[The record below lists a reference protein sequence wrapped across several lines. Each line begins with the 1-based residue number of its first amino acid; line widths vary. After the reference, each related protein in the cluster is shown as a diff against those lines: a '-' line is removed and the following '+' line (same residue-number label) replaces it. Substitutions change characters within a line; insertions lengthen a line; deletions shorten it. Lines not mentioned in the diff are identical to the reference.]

1 MKILQGN
8 LDNLTDENP
17 NRKGWIIGSFI
28 EDNSLFQSDEFEA
41 KWAKPNKGYFTE
53 GLKTDLET
61 KTVTII
67 ISGKFQINFTNKL
80 DGIKEIIVLEKLG
93 DYVAYD
99 ASKVD
104 HTGEALEDSL
114 LIVFRWPSKR

>member
-8 LDNLTDENP
+8 LDVLNKENP

-28 EDNSLFQSDEFEA
+28 EDNPMFQSDEFEV
-41 KWAKPNKGYFTE
+41 KWAKHKKGYYKE
-53 GLKTDLET
+53 GLKTNFET

-67 ISGKFQINFTNKL
+67 IKGKFQINFTNKDDRL
-80 DGIKEIIVLEKLG
+80 EEVIVLKKLG

-104 HTGEALEDSL
+104 HTAEALEDSL